1 MSGNKQSSV
10 ETIAAEYV
18 ETFLAT
24 GMAYEFT
31 AESIAHRSFIDGYT
45 AGSREVGQLKA
56 ALALGQENCD
66 AEYDTL
72 REERDEARAELARV
86 EAQDASARIEGEAEI
101 ARLVAQVATTTTE
114 RDHFVGVNK
123 MVEAELA
130 RVTAE
135 RDGMKYECNCYH
147 EMCSRLWKVAGD
159 KRDGTCDQIV
169 IAELAA
175 LRRRST
181 SWAKAARKWRDK
193 YMRTLLSNDAA
204 LRIVLDENATIRAE
218 SGSRLQAAI
227 NQRLRAE
234 KAEAELA
241 ALRRDK
247 ARLDWLDKKLRW
259 WAPGRHVDGYEPLS
273 RDAIDAAMNGG
284 ANG

>member
-56 ALALGQENCD
+56 
-66 AEYDTL
+66 
-72 REERDEARAELARV
+72 
-86 EAQDASARIEGEAEI
+86 
-101 ARLVAQVATTTTE
+101 
-114 RDHFVGVNK
+114 
-123 MVEAELA
+123 ELA

-147 EMCSRLWKVAGD
+147 EMCSRLWEVAGD

>member
-86 EAQDASARIEGEAEI
+86 
-101 ARLVAQVATTTTE
+101 
-114 RDHFVGVNK
+114 
-123 MVEAELA
+123 
-130 RVTAE
+130 TAE

-147 EMCSRLWKVAGD
+147 EMCSRLWEVAGD

-247 ARLDWLDKKLRW
+247 ERLDFCERGG
-259 WAPGRHVDGYEPLS
+259 WAMILTHEDETL

>member
-86 EAQDASARIEGEAEI
+86 
-101 ARLVAQVATTTTE
+101 
-114 RDHFVGVNK
+114 
-123 MVEAELA
+123 
-130 RVTAE
+130 TAE

-147 EMCSRLWKVAGD
+147 EMCSRLWEVAGD

-175 LRRRST
+175 LRR
-181 SWAKAARKWRDK
+181 DK
-193 YMRTLLSNDAA
+193 
-204 LRIVLDENATIRAE
+204 E
-218 SGSRLQAAI
+218 
-227 NQRLRAE
+227 
-234 KAEAELA
+234 
-241 ALRRDK
+241 
-247 ARLDWLDKKLRW
+247 RLDFCERGG
-259 WAPGRHVDGYEPLS
+259 WAMILTHEDETL

>member
-72 REERDEARAELARV
+72 REERDEARAQLAVALTAANAEELRNT
-86 EAQDASARIEGEAEI
+86 Q
-101 ARLVAQVATTTTE
+101 
-114 RDHFVGVNK
+114 
-123 MVEAELA
+123 AELA
-130 RVTAE
+130 RV
-135 RDGMKYECNCYH
+135 K
-147 EMCSRLWKVAGD
+147 
-159 KRDGTCDQIV
+159 
-169 IAELAA
+169 
-175 LRRRST
+175 
-181 SWAKAARKWRDK
+181 
-193 YMRTLLSNDAA
+193 
-204 LRIVLDENATIRAE
+204 
-218 SGSRLQAAI
+218 
-227 NQRLRAE
+227 AE
-234 KAEAELA
+234 KFNYSKELRGVKCANDILNERHQTDIEELA

-247 ARLDWLDKKLRW
+247 DRLDWMDAMSSASHMHFDR
-259 WAPGRHVDGYEPLS
+259 A
-273 RDAIDAAMNGG
+273 AIDAAMNGG